1 MRVRDINKDEKTFPF
16 GEDLVGASVLI
27 IGAGLC
33 GSLLALR
40 LAQRGYKVEVYE
52 SRPDLRKVD
61 ISAGRSINL
70 ALSDRGLKAL
80 RLCGMEEK
88 AREICIPMLGRL
100 MHDREG
106 NTFASNYSGR
116 EGEYINSIS
125 RGDLNAILL
134 DEAEKHENVNIHFNS
149 GCKKVDIENKIAHFK
164 SYESNTKFKVKA
176 DVIFGTDG
184 AGSSLRKSYMSE
196 RKFLFSYSQNYL
208 NHGYKELEIPADKS
222 GNHQISKSH
231 LHIWP
236 RGDFMLIA
244 LPNLDGSFTVTLF
257 LSYDEGEYNFNN
269 LTSEEKIIEF
279 FEKEFPDA
287 LAIIPNIKE
296 EFANNPTGPLGTI
309 KCSPWSYQ
317 NKTLLMGDSCHAIV
331 PFYGQG
337 MNASFED
344 VFVFD
349 EVLNH
354 FEPFVKLKTGRNQ
367 ETFDWEMV
375 FKEYQKIRKK
385 DTDAIADLAIDNFY
399 EMRDHV
405 ANPLFKEKR
414 KIEMD
419 LEKTFPN
426 QYSSKYSLVTFN
438 EHIGYNEAMQ
448 KGRAQDKALLNLIA
462 DKDVST
468 ALNMT
473 KEELKIILE
482 RVQKETQEILK
493 EDKIAGL

>member
-1 MRVRDINKDEKTFPF
+1 MKK
-16 GEDLVGASVLI
+16 EDKVLI

-40 LAQRGYKVEVYE
+40 MAQRGYKVEVYE

-88 AREICIPMLGRL
+88 AREICIPMYGRL
-100 MHDREG
+100 MHDTKG
-106 NTFASNYSGR
+106 NTFASNYSGI

-134 DEAEKHENVNIHFNS
+134 DAAEENENVTIYFNS
-149 GCKKVDIENKIAHFK
+149 GCKKVDIEKNIAHFK
-164 SYESNTKFKVKA
+164 SYETNEKYIVKA

-184 AGSSLRKSYMSE
+184 AGSSLRKSYISE

-208 NHGYKELEIPADKS
+208 NHGYKELEIPADKN
-222 GNHQISKSH
+222 GNHQISKGY

-244 LPNLDGSFTVTLF
+244 LPNMDGSFTVTLF
-257 LSYDEGEYNFNN
+257 LSYEEGEYNFNN
-269 LTSEEKIIEF
+269 LTTEEKITAF
-279 FEKEFPDA
+279 FEQEFPDA
-287 LAIIPNIKE
+287 LALIPNIKE

-309 KCSPWSYQ
+309 KCSPWFYQ
-317 NKTLLMGDSCHAIV
+317 NKTLLMGDSAHAIV

-349 EVLNH
+349 EILNQD
-354 FEPFVKLKTGRNQ
+354 LG
-367 ETFDWEMV
+367 DWNAV
-375 FKEYQKIRKK
+375 FKAYQKARKH

-419 LEKTFPN
+419 LEKNFPS
-426 QYSSKYSLVTFN
+426 QYSSKYSFVTFN
-438 EHIGYNEAMQ
+438 ENIGYNEAMQ
-448 KGRAQDKALLNLIA
+448 RGRAQDKALLNLIA
-462 DKDVST
+462 DDKVHTNLEMKKDELAVI
-468 ALNMT
+468 LKKVEQQT
-473 KEELKIILE
+473 K
-482 RVQKETQEILK
+482 EILK